1 MDRVTQLLNELYIN
15 GFALME
21 DAIPIPTIERIHA
34 SFLPMLEHVRHRE
47 HELGH
52 DERGDIRVGCGRLQ
66 HPARVTM
73 QWPWEGGL
81 ACPEIAE
88 NPTLLALLE
97 AYWETDD
104 FLVTCLHS
112 NTPYPGSIHQN
123 WHRDAKLMTP
133 HVAMERVPH
142 FGVKFPLVDTT
153 IENGSFEVLPS
164 TQLLADPRRE
174 DNYNDILESGTYPH
188 RTRLNMK
195 RGTLWVQDPRALH
208 RGTPNRSD
216 GPRPELVICYTL
228 RPAASLMSRPF
239 WVGTREFEELSE
251 RGRRLFERAT
261 ILPERTAA

>member
-1 MDRVTQLLNELYIN
+1 
-15 GFALME
+15 
-21 DAIPIPTIERIHA
+21 
-34 SFLPMLEHVRHRE
+34 
-47 HELGH
+47 
-52 DERGDIRVGCGRLQ
+52 
-66 HPARVTM
+66 
-73 QWPWEGGL
+73 
-81 ACPEIAE
+81 
-88 NPTLLALLE
+88 
-97 AYWETDD
+97 
-104 FLVTCLHS
+104 
-112 NTPYPGSIHQN
+112 
-123 WHRDAKLMTP
+123 MTP

-142 FGVKFPLVDTT
+142 FGVKFPLVDTS

-164 TQLLADPRRE
+164 TQLLADPHRE
-174 DNYNDILESGTYPH
+174 GNYNDIIESGTCPH

-239 WVGTREFEELSE
+239 WVGTRELEELSE